1 MLYLYTYY
9 TASKQGVF
17 GVILGD
23 RLYNITIQ
31 RIFDKLTF
39 LEKLK
44 VVIIMTFEIFTM
56 SFYKLSDYI
65 KKTESDEKF
74 IREEITRYSRV
85 YKIECICMY
94 TVV

>member
-1 MLYLYTYY
+1 
-9 TASKQGVF
+9 
-17 GVILGD
+17 
-23 RLYNITIQ
+23 
-31 RIFDKLTF
+31 
-39 LEKLK
+39 
-44 VVIIMTFEIFTM
+44 MTFEIFTM